1 MSLNLKKTKSLV
13 TAKDFDKFFL
23 KNLQNPT
30 DSKIKNATD
39 GLQKAYPKGL
49 ESYLDEQ
56 LVQFSCLLN
65 DKCSGINVAE
75 IFGCISLGK
84 SNGCPCFQILILHC
98 ESTAAW
104 CAAIDLWK
112 DRSQN

>member
-13 TAKDFDKFFL
+13 TAKDFDKIFF

-49 ESYLDEQ
+49 ESYLDE
-56 LVQFSCLLN
+56 
-65 DKCSGINVAE
+65 
-75 IFGCISLGK
+75 
-84 SNGCPCFQILILHC
+84 
-98 ESTAAW
+98 
-104 CAAIDLWK
+104 
-112 DRSQN
+112 